1 MILTSKRTPK
11 PDHVIKIEGH
21 KLDEVQNT
29 KFLGV
34 FLDNKISWKHHI
46 DYISGKVS
54 RAIGMIVKA
63 RKFLTCESLKTLYY
77 SFVYPFLIYCNH
89 VWGKACPT
97 SLKKII
103 MLQKKIVRIICGVNA
118 RTSCD
123 PLFDELGF
131 LRFVDINRYLI
142 ARFMYRWYLNDV
154 PDLFHDF
161 FTPVSEVHSHFTR
174 QSEGLFIPTFK
185 TNLGKTC
192 LSYRGPFIWN
202 KILKLKIN
210 LDTSEA
216 VFMKTL
222 KHCVKIGLLAV

>member
-1 MILTSKRTPK
+1 
-11 PDHVIKIEGH
+11 
-21 KLDEVQNT
+21 
-29 KFLGV
+29 
-34 FLDNKISWKHHI
+34 
-46 DYISGKVS
+46 
-54 RAIGMIVKA
+54 MIVKA
-63 RKFLTCESLKTLYY
+63 RKFLTCESLITLYY

-97 SLKKII
+97 SLKKLI

-154 PDLFHDF
+154 PDF
-161 FTPVSEVHSHFTR
+161 FTPVSEVHSHFTK

-202 KILKLKIN
+202 KILRLKIN
-210 LDTSEA
+210 LGTSEA

-222 KHCVKIGLLAV
+222 KHCVKNWFANWLDYSMYIVISFSTL